1 MTKVI
6 HVVVGSPLYR
16 GSLYAALSP
25 SLSLSLQLTHTH
37 IYIYLYLISLSI
49 YIYLIISIY
58 HICLSLACC
67 CPDDSAQLLFVD
79 GRILGGLVDITLPRF
94 SSSSSSLLYLYSR
107 LRAVLVFM
115 LQVH

>member
-1 MTKVI
+1 MTAVI
-6 HVVVGSPLYR
+6 HVVAGRPLYR
-16 GSLYAALSP
+16 GSLYAALS
-25 SLSLSLQLTHTH
+25 LSLSATHTH
-37 IYIYLYLISLSI
+37 IYIYMSYLSIYIHTLSLSI
-49 YIYLIISIY
+49 YI
-58 HICLSLACC
+58 HTCLSLACC

-94 SSSSSSLLYLYSR
+94 SSNSSSLLYFYSM